1 MRQLSRAIARLEVPK
16 TASVF
21 LAIAWLGLLGAFA
34 FGSYGGKQ
42 WYSAIA
48 AAAATVPIAGAA
60 LLYAWR
66 RSAPPDI

>member
-1 MRQLSRAIARLEVPK
+1 MRQLSRLDVPRA
-16 TASVF
+16 ASVF
-21 LAIAWLGLLGAFA
+21 LAAAWLGLLGAFS
-34 FGSYGGKQ
+34 FGFYYPKPS
-42 WYSAIA
+42 WSAII